1 MGKLDGKLAV
11 ITGAA
16 GGIGIALVKEF
27 LKEGAE
33 VAAVCHSSAG
43 ELEKIESP
51 GIHVYSIDVCD
62 MESVKD
68 GCRRIM
74 DELGDPEIIVNNAGV
89 SQSAMF
95 FAMSEDNW
103 DKVIKTDLYGPKNI
117 LQQFL
122 FSMVRK
128 KRGSVINMS
137 SVSGLVGN
145 VGQANYCAAKAGL
158 IGMTKAVAREMA
170 GKNIRVN
177 AIAPGY
183 IETDMTDKIPEKER
197 EQFRKNI
204 PMKRFGKAEE
214 VAKMAVFLASD
225 DASYVT
231 GQVFVV
237 DGGLTA

>member
-95 FAMSEDNW
+95 FAMSENDW

>member
-43 ELEKIESP
+43 ELKKIESP

>member
-95 FAMSEDNW
+95 FAMSENDW
-103 DKVIKTDLYGPKNI
+103 DKVIETDLYGPKNI